1 MATLVLS
8 AVGAAVGANVGG
20 AVLGMSGMVIGR
32 AVGATLGRV
41 IDQRVL
47 GIGSGAVDHGR
58 IERLRVTGAGEG
70 VALPVVWGRMRVA
83 GHVIWASNF
92 EETPGRSRRTKGGL
106 GPRVTEETRYTI
118 SVAIALCEGEITGLG
133 RIWAYGKEISR
144 EDLNLRLYRG
154 TADQAVDPMIEAVEG
169 AGNAPAYRGTAYV
182 VIEDLDLGPWGNR
195 LPSFAFEVL
204 RAAQAPG
211 ALTLQEAVRAV
222 AWMPGSGE
230 YALATEPVLVQDA
243 PAPEDAGWAAPMN
256 GLPAFDATGEAR
268 QANANSPSGLSDF
281 ETALNMLREE
291 LPRVQSGLLI
301 VSWFGDDLR
310 CGVCRIRPKVEYS
323 GREGTN
329 QPWRVSGLTRDEAQ
343 ELARV
348 GDDPVYGGTPS
359 DVSVMQA
366 IAAMQSAGQKV
377 VYYPFILMEQLE
389 ENGLP
394 DPWTGADD
402 QPPLPWRGR
411 ITLSQAPGRDGSP
424 DRTVGAEAEVAA
436 FFGTAEVDD
445 FVIGDG
451 RVDYTGPD
459 EWRYRRFILHQAALC
474 AAAGGVDAFCI
485 GSEMVALMH
494 IRGAEDS
501 FPAVTQM
508 IALLRDVRAILGPD
522 VKLTYAADW
531 SEYFGYDDGVG
542 NRYFHLDPLWADD
555 DTDFIGIDNYMPLS
569 DWRDGEGH
577 RDDAEGGW
585 RSIHDLAYLK
595 ANVAGGEGFDWYYTD
610 DHARAVQERTPI
622 TDGLIGED
630 WIWRYKDLRAWWENP
645 HFERRN
651 GVRALEAT
659 DWEPRSKPVWFTEL
673 GCAAI
678 DKGTNQ
684 PNKFLDPKSSESAI
698 PYFSNGYRDDLI
710 QMQYLRAMAAYWTD
724 PANNPRSPLYDGS
737 MLDWDR
743 AHVWAWD
750 ARPFP
755 WFPGNRTL
763 WNDGENWARG
773 HWITGRSMHQPLSA
787 VVAEICERAGLRD
800 YDVSAL
806 YGVVRGYG
814 VASTDTGRAA
824 LQPLMLAHGF
834 EALEREGRLIFRMR
848 DGRVAGGLTPEML
861 VARAGGDLET
871 TRAAQPETV
880 GRVRLNHIE
889 AEGDFEIRAAE
900 AVYPDEASGEVAQ
913 SELAMLLSAGEARTT
928 VRRWMAEARIARD
941 VARFSLPPS
950 SSYGVGDVV
959 TLLHGGALRHY
970 RIDRM
975 ELTGAREIEAV
986 RIEPG
991 VYRGSDP
998 GDDAPA
1004 ARRHEAMVPVTPVFM
1019 DLPLM
1024 RGDELPHAPHLAI
1037 SARPWPGA
1045 VAVYD
1050 APIEGGD
1057 FALNATIAA
1066 RAAIGRAVTPLHRA
1080 KPALW
1085 TRGDGLEVAMPV
1097 WVTLASLGEGAVLGG
1112 GNVMA
1117 IGNGAEW
1124 ELFQF
1129 AQAELIAPGRWRLSR
1144 LLRGQ
1149 FGTDAMMPQ
1158 SWAPGAA
1165 VVRVDAALSQI
1176 DVPQALRGLARRYR
1190 IGPAARPLDDALYT
1204 ARVEAFQGV
1213 GLRPYAPAFLTAERV
1228 APGGDL
1234 AIRWVRRTR
1243 IGGDDWTAL
1252 DVPLGEE
1259 SERYLLRIS
1268 AGGTVLREEVLTA
1281 AEWLYTATAQAAD
1294 GAEDEFT
1301 VSVAQVSAVYGAGLF
1316 AQASVAD
1323 G

>member
-20 AVLGMSGMVIGR
+20 AVLGLSGMVIGR

-47 GIGSGAVDHGR
+47 GLGSGAVDHGR

-70 VALPVVWGRMRVA
+70 VALPRVWGRMRVA

-92 EETPGRSRRTKGGL
+92 EEMLGRSRRTKGGL

-133 RIWAYGKEISR
+133 RIWAYGEEISR
-144 EDLNLRLYRG
+144 EGLNLRLYRG
-154 TADQAVDPMIEAVEG
+154 TDDQAVDAKIEAVEG
-169 AGNAPAYRGTAYV
+169 AGRAPAYRGTAYV
-182 VIEDLDLGPWGNR
+182 VIEDLDLGPYGNR

-204 RAAQAPG
+204 RAAQAPD

-230 YALATEPVLVQDA
+230 YALATEPVLLQDA
-243 PAPEDAGWAAPMN
+243 PAPGDEGWAAPLI
-256 GLPAFDATGEAR
+256 GLPAFDTTGEAR
-268 QANANSPSGLSDF
+268 QANVNSPSGLTDF
-281 ETALNMLREE
+281 ETALNMLGEE

-310 CGVCRIRPKVEYS
+310 CGECAIRPKVEYK

-329 QPWRVSGLTRDEAQ
+329 QPWRVSGLARPDAQ
-343 ELARV
+343 ELARL

-359 DVSVMQA
+359 DTSVMQS
-366 IAAMQSAGQKV
+366 IKAMQAAGQKV
-377 VYYPFILMEQLE
+377 VYYPFILMEQLA

-411 ITLSQAPGRDGSP
+411 ITLSVAPGRDGSP
-424 DRTVGAEAEVAA
+424 DRSAAAEAEVAA
-436 FFGTAEVDD
+436 FFGTAEVGD

-451 RVDYTGPD
+451 TVNYTGPD

-485 GSEMVALMH
+485 GSEMVALTQ
-494 IRGAEDS
+494 IRGAGDS
-501 FPAVTQM
+501 FPAVAQM
-508 IALLRDVRAILGPD
+508 IALLHDVRAILGPD

-531 SEYFGYDDGVG
+531 SEYFGYSDGAG
-542 NRYFHLDPLWADD
+542 NRYFHLDALWADEEI
-555 DTDFIGIDNYMPLS
+555 DFIGIDNYMPLS
-569 DWRDGEGH
+569 DWRDGEAH
-577 RDDAEGGW
+577 LDTAADGW
-585 RSIHDLAYLK
+585 RSIHDLDYLK
-595 ANVAGGEGFDWYYTD
+595 ANVAGGEGYDWFYAS
-610 DHARAVQERTPI
+610 DHARNVQDRTPI
-622 TDGLIGED
+622 SDGLIGED

-645 HFERRN
+645 HFDRID

-659 DWEPRSKPVWFTEL
+659 DWEPRSKPFWFTEL

-698 PYFSNGYRDDLI
+698 PYFSNGYRDDLS

-724 PANNPRSPLYDGS
+724 PSNNPLSPVYDGP

-755 WFPGNRTL
+755 WFPGNREL

-773 HWITGRSMHQPLSA
+773 HWITGRAMHQPLGA
-787 VVAEICERAGLRD
+787 VVAEICEHAGLRD

-806 YGVVRGYG
+806 YGLVRGFA

-834 EALEREGRLIFRMR
+834 EALERDGRLIFRMR
-848 DGRVAGGLTPEML
+848 DGLASGPLTRDAL
-861 VARAGGDLET
+861 VARDGGDLET
-871 TRAAQPETV
+871 SRAAQTEVV
-880 GRVRLNHIE
+880 GRVRLNYIE
-889 AEGDFEIRAAE
+889 AEGDFEVRAAE
-900 AVYPDEASGEVAQ
+900 AVFPDEASGEVSQ
-913 SELAMLLSAGEARTT
+913 SELALLLTGGEARSTIK
-928 VRRWMAEARIARD
+928 RWMAEARIGRD

-950 SSYGVGDVV
+950 SPYGVGDVV
-959 TLLHGGALRHY
+959 TLPHDGEVRHY

-975 ELTGAREIEAV
+975 ELTGAREVEAV

-991 VYRGSDP
+991 VYRGGDPSD
-998 GDDAPA
+998 DTLAL
-1004 ARRHEAMVPVTPVFM
+1004 RRFEALVPVTPLFM

-1024 RGDELPHAPHLAI
+1024 RGDEVPHAPHLAI

-1050 APIEGGD
+1050 APFEGGD
-1057 FALNATIAA
+1057 FALNTTIAA
-1066 RAAIGRAVTPLHRA
+1066 RAAIGRAVTPLHRVR
-1080 KPALW
+1080 PALW
-1085 TRGDGLEVAMPV
+1085 SRDGGLEVAMPY
-1097 WVTLASLGEGAVLGG
+1097 WVTLASASEAAVLNGA
-1112 GNVMA
+1112 NVMA
-1117 IGNGAEW
+1117 IGTGTEW

-1129 AQAELIAPGRWRLSR
+1129 AHAELIAPGRWRLSR

-1149 FGTDAMMPQ
+1149 FGSDALMPQ
-1158 SWAPGAA
+1158 TWAPGAA
-1165 VVRVDAALSQI
+1165 VVRVDAALAQI
-1176 DVPQALRGLARRYR
+1176 DLPLALRGLARRYR
-1190 IGPAARPLDDALYT
+1190 IGPAVRPLDDPLYT

-1213 GLRPYAPAFLTAERV
+1213 GLRPYAPVFLTAEREE
-1228 APGGDL
+1228 PGGDL
-1234 AIRWVRRTR
+1234 AISWVRRAR
-1243 IGGDDWTAL
+1243 IGGDDWSAL
-1252 DVPLGEE
+1252 DVPLSEE

-1268 AGGTVLREEVLTA
+1268 EGGSVLREEVLSA
-1281 AEWLYTATAQAAD
+1281 PAWLYPAAAQLAD
-1294 GAEDEFT
+1294 GAGAEFT

-1316 AQASVAD
+1316 AHRTVN